1 LYKVYNVVNEKM
13 KEQINFSFGTGAAI
27 AMTNSSKNYLNI
39 EYVRGYC

>member
-1 LYKVYNVVNEKM
+1 VYNVVNEKM
-13 KEQINFSFGTGAAI
+13 KESIFFFGTIAAI